1 MKIAY
6 ILAPSEILEGLS
18 NGVRSQVFTW
28 ANSLR
33 ELGEEVTIVN
43 ASEAYNWK
51 DFDVIHLFGSSNTWF
66 FSFAKLMKL
75 KNPNIV
81 WSPICD
87 DITPPHLQLLKTY
100 VGYKKLHVFS
110 LPYVRKNA
118 YPLFKKIFV
127 RSNHEKEY
135 IIKAY
140 KANAQKIAIVPLS
153 MSYDEEYTPQEKEN
167 FCFHMSL
174 MYQKRK
180 NVLRLIQAAK
190 KYNFKLVLAGK
201 TGNEEEF
208 APLKKEIG
216 NSPNIQV
223 LGFISEEEKINLY
236 KRAKVFA
243 LPSIMEGVGIVAVD
257 AANYGCEIV
266 ITEIGGPKEY
276 YGGKAFVVNPYSVDD
291 IGRAVVEALSGNKS
305 FQPELSKQ
313 VHKEFNKKH
322 IAQLLLKEY
331 QSL

>member
-1 MKIAY
+1 M
-6 ILAPSEILEGLS
+6 
-18 NGVRSQVFTW
+18 
-28 ANSLR
+28 
-33 ELGEEVTIVN
+33 
-43 ASEAYNWK
+43 
-51 DFDVIHLFGSSNTWF
+51 
-66 FSFAKLMKL
+66 
-75 KNPNIV
+75 
-81 WSPICD
+81 
-87 DITPPHLQLLKTY
+87 
-100 VGYKKLHVFS
+100 
-110 LPYVRKNA
+110 
-118 YPLFKKIFV
+118 
-127 RSNHEKEY
+127 
-135 IIKAY
+135 
-140 KANAQKIAIVPLS
+140 
-153 MSYDEEYTPQEKEN
+153 EEY
-167 FCFHMSL
+167 
-174 MYQKRK
+174 Y
-180 NVLRLIQAAK
+180 
-190 KYNFKLVLAGK
+190 
-201 TGNEEEF
+201 EEEF

-291 IGRAVVEALSGNKS
+291 IGRAIVEALSGNKS